1 MDRDPLKRLDEF
13 RQTQASPLENTLID
27 EFLTG
32 QASRADFL
40 RHASVLGLS
49 ATAIGAALGTAGYAS
64 AAVATPRAVKAGG
77 RLRLGV
83 IPAPARPMEP
93 HLFADHGTLAT
104 GSICGEYLTAS
115 NQDNTLSPSL
125 AVSWKPNKDGTQWAF
140 NLRQGVKFQD
150 GSPLTAADVIA
161 TFNRNTD
168 PNGGGSALS
177 AFKGVLKSGNIQAA
191 NGGKTVVFNLD
202 APTAAFPYLAS
213 NTTYQALILP
223 STYKIGEFAKGGT
236 TTGGFRMVS
245 YTPGVGAKFDRNP
258 GWWGGSTP
266 LDGVDVTYYS
276 DAAAV
281 TAALLGGQIDLISQV
296 SFSDSRALFGNSKVQ
311 IITAK
316 GTPHREI
323 SMLVSTAAAIKPFTD
338 RRVRQALALTLDRP
352 AIIKQLFAGF
362 AVPGNDSPFASVY
375 PSSDP
380 TVPQRTQDLVQAK
393 KLLAQAGYPKGFD
406 VTLTTEKYIE
416 IPQLAQV
423 LAASAKK
430 VGINIKLNIIT
441 SEAYYGGTYSGGA
454 TGRGTTPWLNTPL
467 NITDYGHRAVP
478 NVVTSSAFLTGGV
491 WSSSNYAS
499 PAFDKAY
506 AAYSA
511 ALTLKEQRKYT
522 GIAARILLRD
532 TPVII
537 PYFYNWTMA
546 ANKKVTGYKAS
557 AIGTMTGLVKTSLK

>member
-1 MDRDPLKRLDEF
+1 MERDSLRRLDEF
-13 RQTQASPLENTLID
+13 RQTEASEIDNALID

-32 QASRADFL
+32 QASRGDFL
-40 RHASVLGLS
+40 RHASVIGLS
-49 ATAIGAALGTAGYAS
+49 ATAIGAALGTAGYAAPAQ
-64 AAVATPRAVKAGG
+64 AATRAIKAGG

-83 IPAPARPMEP
+83 IPGPTGDLEP
-93 HLFADHGTLAT
+93 HQFADHGRLAT
-104 GSICGEYLTAS
+104 GTICGEFLTAT
-115 NQDNTLSPSL
+115 NQNNTLSPAL
-125 AVSWKPNKDGTQWAF
+125 ALNWKPNKNGTQWAF

-150 GSPLTAADVIA
+150 GSPFAAADVIA

-168 PNGGGSALS
+168 PNGGGGALS
-177 AFKGVLKSGNIQAA
+177 AFKGVLKAGNISSA
-191 NGGKTVVFNLD
+191 NGGKTVVFTLD
-202 APTAAFPYLAS
+202 APTAAFPYLTS
-213 NTTYQALILP
+213 NTTYQSIIQP
-223 STYKIGEFAKGGT
+223 STYKLGQFAKGGT
-236 TTGGFRMVS
+236 TTGAFRLTS
-245 YTPGVGAKFDRNP
+245 YTSGIGAKFDRNP
-258 GWWGGSTP
+258 TWWGGKAP

-281 TAALLGGQIDLISQV
+281 TAALLGGQIDMISQV
-296 SFSDSRALFGNSKVQ
+296 SFSDSRALFNNSRVQ

-323 SMLVSTAAAIKPFTD
+323 SMLVSTAAAVKPFKD

-352 AIIKQLFAGF
+352 KVIKQLFNGF
-362 AVPGNDSPFASVY
+362 GIPGNDGPFASIY

-380 TVPQRTQDLVQAK
+380 TVPQRKQNLVLAK
-393 KLLAQAGYPKGFD
+393 KLLTQAGYPRGFQ
-406 VTLTTEKYIE
+406 VTLTTQKYIE
-416 IPQLAQV
+416 IPALAQI

-430 VGINIKLNIIT
+430 VGIDIKLNIIT
-441 SEAYYGGTYSGGA
+441 SSAYYGGTYEGGA

-478 NVVTSSAFLTGGV
+478 NVVTSSAFKTGGV
-491 WSSSNYAS
+491 WSSSNYAN

-506 AAYSA
+506 DAYSA

-522 GIAARILLRD
+522 GIAQRILLRD

-546 ANKKVTGYKAS
+546 ANKQVKGFKAS
-557 AIGTMTGLVKTSLK
+557 AIGTIDLSKTSLG

>member
-1 MDRDPLKRLDEF
+1 MERDSLKRLDEY
-13 RQTQASPLENTLID
+13 RNTQASELDNTLID

-40 RHASVLGLS
+40 RHASVIGLS
-49 ATAIGAALGTAGYAS
+49 ATAIGAALGTAGYAAPAR
-64 AAVATPRAVKAGG
+64 AATRAVKAGG
-77 RLRLGV
+77 RLRLGI

-104 GSICGEYLTAS
+104 GTICGEFLTAT
-115 NQDNTLSPSL
+115 NQDNTLSPRL
-125 AVSWKPNKDGTQWAF
+125 ALNWKPNKDGTQWAF

-150 GSPLTAADVIA
+150 GSPFSAADVVA

-168 PNGGGSALS
+168 PNGGGGALS
-177 AFKGVLKSGNIQAA
+177 AFKGVLKAGNIQPA
-191 NGGKTVVFNLD
+191 NGGKTVVFYLD
-202 APTAAFPYLAS
+202 APTAAFPYLTS
-213 NTTYQALILP
+213 NTTYNTIIMP
-223 STYKIGEFAKGGT
+223 STYKLGQFAKGGT
-236 TTGGFRMVS
+236 TTGGFRLTS

-258 GWWGGSTP
+258 GWWGGKTP
-266 LDGVDVTYYS
+266 LDGVDATYYS

-281 TAALLGGQIDLISQV
+281 TAALLGGQIDMISQA
-296 SFSDSRALFGNSKVQ
+296 SFANSRALFNNPNVQ
-311 IITAK
+311 IISAK

-323 SMLVSTAAAIKPFTD
+323 SMLVSTAAAIKPFKD

-352 AIIKQLFAGF
+352 KIIKQLFNGF
-362 AVPGNDSPFASVY
+362 GVPGNDGPFASVY

-380 TVPQRTQDLVQAK
+380 TVPQRKQDLVQAK
-393 KLLAQAGYPKGFD
+393 KLLTQAGYPKGFQ
-406 VTLTTEKYIE
+406 VTLTTEIYEE
-416 IPQLAQV
+416 IPQLAQI

-430 VGINIKLNIIT
+430 VGIDIKLNIIT
-441 SEAYYGGTYSGGA
+441 STAYYGGTYSGGA

-478 NVVTSSAFLTGGV
+478 NVVASSAFKSGGV
-491 WSSSNYAS
+491 WSSSNYANK
-499 PAFDKAY
+499 AFDKAFDN
-506 AAYSA
+506 YSA

-522 GIAARILLRD
+522 GIAARLLLRD

-546 ANKKVTGYKAS
+546 ASKKVKGFQAS
-557 AIGTMTGLVKTSLK
+557 AIGTIDLSKTSLG

>member
-1 MDRDPLKRLDEF
+1 MERDSLKRLDEY
-13 RQTQASPLENTLID
+13 RNTQASELDNTLID

-40 RHASVLGLS
+40 RHASVIGLS
-49 ATAIGAALGTAGYAS
+49 ATAIGAALGTAGYAAPAR
-64 AAVATPRAVKAGG
+64 AATRAVKAGG
-77 RLRLGV
+77 RLRLGI

-104 GSICGEYLTAS
+104 GTICGEFLTAT
-115 NQDNTLSPSL
+115 NQDNTLSPRL
-125 AVSWKPNKDGTQWAF
+125 ALNWKPNKDGTQWAF

-168 PNGGGSALS
+168 PNGGGGALS
-177 AFKGVLKSGNIQAA
+177 AFKGVLKAGNIQPA
-191 NGGKTVVFNLD
+191 NGGKTVVFYLD
-202 APTAAFPYLAS
+202 APTAAFPYLTS
-213 NTTYQALILP
+213 NTTYNTIIMP
-223 STYKIGEFAKGGT
+223 STYKLGQFAKGGT
-236 TTGGFRMVS
+236 TTGGFRLTS
-245 YTPGVGAKFDRNP
+245 YTPGVGAKFDRYP
-258 GWWGGSTP
+258 GWWGGKTP
-266 LDGVDVTYYS
+266 LDGVDATYYS

-281 TAALLGGQIDLISQV
+281 TAALLGGQIDMISQA
-296 SFSDSRALFGNSKVQ
+296 SFANSRALFNNPNVQ
-311 IITAK
+311 IISAK

-323 SMLVSTAAAIKPFTD
+323 SMLVSTAAAIKPFKD

-352 AIIKQLFAGF
+352 KIIKQLFNGF
-362 AVPGNDSPFASVY
+362 GVPGNDGPFASVY

-380 TVPQRTQDLVQAK
+380 TVPQRKQDLVQAK
-393 KLLAQAGYPKGFD
+393 KLLTQAGYPKGFQ
-406 VTLTTEKYIE
+406 VTLTTEIYEE
-416 IPQLAQV
+416 IPQLAQI

-430 VGINIKLNIIT
+430 VGIDIKLNIIT
-441 SEAYYGGTYSGGA
+441 STAYYGGTYSGGA

-478 NVVTSSAFLTGGV
+478 NVVASSAFKSGGV
-491 WSSSNYAS
+491 WSSSNYANK
-499 PAFDKAY
+499 AFDKAFDN
-506 AAYSA
+506 YSA

-522 GIAARILLRD
+522 GIAARLLLRD

-546 ANKKVTGYKAS
+546 ASKKVKGFQAS
-557 AIGTMTGLVKTSLK
+557 AIGTIDLSKTSLG